1 MLELKYFGN
10 QNHEL
15 NSLKFISVFIADG
28 IGFNIIF
35 FSVDLTWIRK

>member
-1 MLELKYFGN
+1 MFELKYFGN

-15 NSLKFISVFIADG
+15 ISLTFISVFIAGG